1 MSERSIDPVPDTAP
15 GPEPTG
21 DPPVQ
26 ADRRSFLR
34 QLSTDAVWTAGK
46 LAGAS
51 AALRRGLV
59 AAGES
64 AIGTFEGE
72 TGRDELV
79 AGSEPQAP
87 TPAPGPGPAIASGG
101 EKPEATR
108 SVASPAVVQ
117 DPVAALTPEQHTFLG
132 NAGKATLAVN
142 DPSGH
147 PLLAPSIYH
156 WDGALIRLPARD
168 FTARTFAIDRD
179 PKVGILIDDPAS
191 GAWVAIQAI
200 ATLVY
205 GEAVE
210 QDMRLIRAKY
220 DESEATTSG
229 LELSPVSTDQLV
241 IRLRPTRFVWR
252 L

>member
-1 MSERSIDPVPDTAP
+1 MSERSIDPEPN
-15 GPEPTG
+15 PEQGLDVDPAG
-21 DPPVQ
+21 DLPSQ

-34 QLSTDAVWTAGK
+34 QLSTDAAWTAGK

-72 TGRDELV
+72 ARVDALV
-79 AGSEPQAP
+79 AQSGPEA
-87 TPAPGPGPAIASGG
+87 PAPAPAMASGG
-101 EKPEATR
+101 AKAEPVPPA
-108 SVASPAVVQ
+108 ASPAVVA
-117 DPVAALTPEQHTFLG
+117 DPVAALTPDQHAFLI
-132 NAGKATLAVN
+132 NAAKATLAVN
-142 DPSGH
+142 DPTGH

-179 PKVGILIDDPAS
+179 PKVGIFIDDPAS
-191 GAWVAIQAI
+191 GAWVAIHAI

-205 GEAVE
+205 GEAIE
-210 QDMRLIRAKY
+210 PDMRLILSKY
-220 DESEATTSG
+220 DESVAAAGRLEQPPATS
-229 LELSPVSTDQLV
+229 DQLV